1 MQINIRPITTS
12 DLSDFWQLAFSRQ
25 DAEWRQ
31 WNGPYFHDELPTQAA
46 FMANADQ
53 WVNQPFRW
61 LVTADDTMV
70 GMVSAYYEDGALQR
84 WLDVG
89 IIIYRDHLWGQHIG
103 QRALTAWI
111 DHLFEVVALP
121 HIGLTTWSGN
131 QRMMALSQRI
141 GMREEAR
148 VRQVRYWQGHY
159 YDSVKYGVLRDEWL
173 ALRKE

>member
-1 MQINIRPITTS
+1 M
-12 DLSDFWQLAFSRQ
+12 
-25 DAEWRQ
+25 
-31 WNGPYFHDELPTQAA
+31 
-46 FMANADQ
+46 
-53 WVNQPFRW
+53 
-61 LVTADDTMV
+61 
-70 GMVSAYYEDGALQR
+70 
-84 WLDVG
+84 G

-103 QRALTAWI
+103 QQALTAWI